1 MNEVYLLLLE
11 SPENLEA
18 SLYSIAFLLLD
29 CTNTQRVA
37 SESLK
42 GSREHEGRGKVTPA
56 TVLMFKKKWVLLH
69 CICRQALQ
77 GGDRLHLECEACGG
91 NENKS
96 NATTL
101 SREPGDRQAGF
112 RTG

>member
-18 SLYSIAFLLLD
+18 SLYSIAFFLLD

-56 TVLMFKKKWVLLH
+56 TVLMFKKNGCFLTVF
-69 CICRQALQ
+69 
-77 GGDRLHLECEACGG
+77 
-91 NENKS
+91 
-96 NATTL
+96 
-101 SREPGDRQAGF
+101 AGK
-112 RTG
+112 RSKGVTGCT